1 VLVIAAERYL
11 LARLTSMR
19 VRCLILVGFV
29 ALAACGSSSGMARHG
44 GTVASCGPPRARTL
58 AGNRVA
64 RVYQSANSI
73 YGCSTVAR
81 RSYLLGASARSIRQ
95 GRAGPLALAGLDV
108 AYGLSRYGVDTIS
121 SRVVVRNLASGK
133 EVRSAPATTRPLG
146 PEFFQVITS
155 IVVKPDGAV
164 AWIAQG
170 GSVVSGRRTE
180 VEVNRADARGG
191 ALLDSGSGIDDRSL
205 RLNGS
210 TITWRDRGRTRS
222 GSLK

>member
-1 VLVIAAERYL
+1 
-11 LARLTSMR
+11 
-19 VRCLILVGFV
+19 
-29 ALAACGSSSGMARHG
+29 
-44 GTVASCGPPRARTL
+44 
-58 AGNRVA
+58 
-64 RVYQSANSI
+64 
-73 YGCSTVAR
+73 
-81 RSYLLGASARSIRQ
+81 
-95 GRAGPLALAGLDV
+95 
-108 AYGLSRYGVDTIS
+108 
-121 SRVVVRNLASGK
+121 
-133 EVRSAPATTRPLG
+133 
-146 PEFFQVITS
+146 
-155 IVVKPDGAV
+155 V